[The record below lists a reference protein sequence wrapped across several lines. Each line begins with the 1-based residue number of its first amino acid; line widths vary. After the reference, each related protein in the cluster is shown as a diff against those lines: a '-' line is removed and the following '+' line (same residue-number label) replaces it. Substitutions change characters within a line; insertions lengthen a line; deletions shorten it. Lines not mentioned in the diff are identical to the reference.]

1 MLALAL
7 ALSAAISPAAPLAL
21 EFVVLAF
28 GSDTVLLL
36 RDCRGSQ
43 CKPWETQF
51 HVATRAYEGDAAR
64 LSRELSRRDIKYKEV
79 WLQSGGG
86 HLAEGIAVGRVLRQ
100 KAATVRVPKG
110 ANCASSCTVAFL
122 GGLFRFIDDSAS
134 FVVHSAS
141 RVMGGLDD
149 STAARIRQGRL
160 RDQFAISQS
169 VACERSLELLQYF
182 QQSLLLLKGTRQT
195 PPPISARACAP
206 GEPYSAEAEARDRE
220 RLAVEGIAA
229 SQDILMRFE
238 RDAMMTA
245 LRSWRNQVQ
254 TLGERAGPA
263 IRMVEAM
270 YDTSILD
277 GADLS
282 RETLLRLGY
291 VTQLVDRAGPS
302 RP

>member
-7 ALSAAISPAAPLAL
+7 ALTAAISPAAAPAL

-28 GSDTVLLL
+28 GADTVLLL
-36 RDCRGSQ
+36 RDCRGPQ

-51 HVATRAYEGDAAR
+51 HVATRAYEGDAVR

-100 KAATVRVPKG
+100 KVATVRVPKG

-149 STAARIRQGRL
+149 STDARIRQGRL
-160 RDQFAISQS
+160 REQFGISQS

-195 PPPISARACAP
+195 PPVISARACAP
-206 GEPYSAEAEARDRE
+206 ADPYSAETETRDRQ
-220 RLAVEGIAA
+220 RLEVEGIAA

-238 RDAMMTA
+238 RDAMMAA

-291 VTQLVDRAGPS
+291 VTQLVDRPGPS
-302 RP
+302 QP

>member
-1 MLALAL
+1 MLALILSL
-7 ALSAAISPAAPLAL
+7 ATATPSVARPAL
-21 EFVVLAF
+21 EFVILAF
-28 GSDTVLLL
+28 GKDTVLLL
-36 RDCRGSQ
+36 RDCRGAA
-43 CKPWETQF
+43 CKQWETQF

-64 LSRELSRRDIKYKEV
+64 LSRELSRRDISYKEV

-100 KAATVRVPKG
+100 KGATVRVPKR

-122 GGLFRFIDDSAS
+122 GGLFRFIDDSTS

-149 STAARIRQGRL
+149 STDARVRQGRL
-160 RDQFAISQS
+160 REQFAITQS

-182 QQSLLLLKGTRQT
+182 QQSLLLLKGSKQT

-206 GEPYSAEAEARDRE
+206 AGRYSAETETRDRQ
-220 RLAVEGIAA
+220 RLEVEGIAA

-238 RDAMMTA
+238 RDAMMAA
-245 LRSWRNQVQ
+245 LGSWRTQVAS
-254 TLGERAGPA
+254 LGERAGPA

-291 VTQLVDRAGPS
+291 VTQLVDRPGPS
-302 RP
+302 QP